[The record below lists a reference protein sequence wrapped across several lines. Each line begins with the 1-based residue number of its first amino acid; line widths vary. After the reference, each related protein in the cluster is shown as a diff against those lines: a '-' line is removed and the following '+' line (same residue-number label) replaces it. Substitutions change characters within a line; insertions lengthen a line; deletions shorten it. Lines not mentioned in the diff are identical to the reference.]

1 MNLYEAIKNN
11 LKESDV
17 YNKVMSTD
25 GDNNCTLTI
34 DLSDLPY
41 DSLVSFIKKNNF
53 NLTFG
58 EMSHYDKKAVNAHSI
73 SLSGDCSE
81 MKRFLEAF
89 KKDTEKYLKD
99 HPEDFSQEELNEPVE
114 DFMNNTYFLDFKTTG
129 DD

>member
-17 YNKVMSTD
+17 YSKVMNTN
-25 GDNNCTLTI
+25 GDNQCTLTI

-41 DSLVSFIKKNNF
+41 DSLISFIKKNNF

-58 EMSHYDKKAVNAHSI
+58 ETSHYDKNAANAYSV

-99 HPEDFSQEELNEPVE
+99 HPEDFSQEEINEPVE
-114 DFMNNTYFLDFKTTG
+114 DFMNNTYFLDFKITG
-129 DD
+129 GV

>member
-17 YNKVMSTD
+17 YNKVMSTN

-58 EMSHYDKKAVNAHSI
+58 EMSHYDKSAANTYSV

-99 HPEDFSQEELNEPVE
+99 HPEDFSQEEINEPVE